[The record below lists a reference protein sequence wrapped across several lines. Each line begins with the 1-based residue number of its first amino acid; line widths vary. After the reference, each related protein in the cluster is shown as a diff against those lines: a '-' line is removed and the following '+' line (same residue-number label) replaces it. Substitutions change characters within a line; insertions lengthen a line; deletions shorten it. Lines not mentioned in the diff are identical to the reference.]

1 MSGRVAL
8 EHHRKHLAHAFE
20 VVRLEQR
27 RRVLE
32 ALLDAR
38 VPVSGGE
45 REWNRTVPQRGR
57 DREAV
62 VPAEIHIEDRAVEL
76 DAADQGQRLRR
87 GTDRPDGLVLQS
99 AEPTLD
105 HHGDK
110 WLVTDHQDPGHPR
123 LHLGPRRIAVYHDA
137 HHHENHT
144 MGKGPVPPRAS
155 ARLSRVIAFAERVMI
170 AHGGWHA
177 RDGAVELHRAFRWLL
192 DHVPFLRNRKRAL
205 DSLFGAY
212 SCRRTGVHPGSSP
225 GRLSPEC
232 ALFGRREPRSMSLEA
247 CARRTP
253 RP

>member
-62 VPAEIHIEDRAVEL
+62 VPAEVHIEDRAVEL

-87 GTDRPDGLVLQS
+87 GTDRPDRLVLQF
-99 AEPTLD
+99 AEPILD
-105 HHGDK
+105 HHGDQ
-110 WLVTDHQDPGHPR
+110 WLVIDDQDPGHPR
-123 LHLGPRRIAVYHDA
+123 LPRLHLGTRRIAVYHDA
-137 HHHENHT
+137 RHDVNHT
-144 MGKGPVPPRAS
+144 MRKGLAPPRAS
-155 ARLSRVIAFAERVMI
+155 ARLSRVIAFADHRTWS
-170 AHGGWHA
+170 WHA
-177 RDGAVELHRAFRWLL
+177 RGGTVELHRAFRWLFSRSFPAESETSSRF
-192 DHVPFLRNRKRAL
+192 VVWRIFLSANRCPPRIKSGQA
-205 DSLFGAY
+205 FAG
-212 SCRRTGVHPGSSP
+212 T
-225 GRLSPEC
+225 C
-232 ALFGRREPRSMSLEA
+232 AH
-247 CARRTP
+247 
-253 RP
+253 RPA